1 MGGVFRSN
9 TARAAG
15 GAIVTSSSVI
25 FSITGTTFTNNGNL
39 NCYEPP
45 LVSMHTPRAH
55 TGADVGGGEA
65 CDVSRTYLFWSGI
78 I

>member
-15 GAIVTSSSVI
+15 GAIVTSSSVV
-25 FSITGTTFTNNGNL
+25 FSMTGTTFINNGNL

-45 LVSMHTPRAH
+45 LVSIQTPRAH
-55 TGADVGGGEA
+55 KGTDLCGAQLM
-65 CDVSRTYLFWSGI
+65 T
-78 I
+78 